1 MSVSGR
7 GDGMCGDLLTGGNG
21 GGGYDVCGILLVK
34 EGLLNVVVSCPRLN
48 LPFSIR
54 CSLLSTISNVVITP
68 CSFWKKGSFSKKGNF
83 SPSLWDH
90 WDIGTC
96 KKSHDIPF
104 RQDPLLF
111 KNGHGILFLGILL
124 SLS

>member
-1 MSVSGR
+1 
-7 GDGMCGDLLTGGNG
+7 MCG
-21 GGGYDVCGILLVK
+21 VLLVK
-34 EGLLNVVVSCPRLN
+34 EGLLNVVVSCPTLS
-48 LPFSIR
+48 LPFSIC

-68 CSFWKKGSFSKKGNF
+68 CSFWKKGNF